1 MVLVSKVFSIVTSRN
16 KGKYKG
22 QRTKYNVET
31 VISTKKY
38 IHVVPCKLYF
48 VLNGGSESTKD
59 KEQSTTWKL

>member
-1 MVLVSKVFSIVTSRN
+1 MKNFR
-16 KGKYKG
+16 KYKG

-48 VLNGGSESTKD
+48 VLNGGSSFFII
-59 KEQSTTWKL
+59 